1 TALSLAIDF
10 SPLGRIRGGIEAV
23 TGRDILTGAE
33 LSAAERLLGIIP
45 GGRAARGLDAI
56 DDAVGAGRGI
66 RNAVGSTPPRPRG
79 GGGAPPPRGG
89 GPPGGG
95 GGRPPGGGPP
105 GGGRGG
111 GGRGGGG
118 WGGGGRGGDGGEP
131 PEGPRRPGGDGG
143 DADRAMGD
151 LTRGGGAKASDLVGF
166 GESQGWTRT
175 QTENGPIKFVDE
187 NGVTRLTIKS
197 GSPRA
202 PGSAHPHVEMRNA
215 DGQRIDPD

>member
-1 TALSLAIDF
+1 PERRSGGAASLAVLAVLGGVALVLASPEPAAADNCGSFTDCFFTADAGSTALLGLVFLTALSLAIDF

-66 RNAVGSTPPRPRG
+66 RDAVGSTPPRPRG

-118 WGGGGRGGDGGEP
+118 RGG
-131 PEGPRRPGGDGG
+131 
-143 DADRAMGD
+143 
-151 LTRGGGAKASDLVGF
+151 
-166 GESQGWTRT
+166 
-175 QTENGPIKFVDE
+175 
-187 NGVTRLTIKS
+187 
-197 GSPRA
+197 
-202 PGSAHPHVEMRNA
+202 
-215 DGQRIDPD
+215 